1 METKR
6 ILHHDCAHL
15 SYWLSRAEGAERSM
29 VMLHGVASN
38 HTRWSEFVSHSTLAA
53 KWNFL
58 RPDIRGHGDS
68 MFHGRI
74 SRNRWVADLKA
85 IMEHEA
91 LPEVVLL
98 GHSLGAEIAL
108 DFTAAYPDSV
118 AGLILIDPVFHQNFH
133 GALGWLRRLRLVF
146 WIPVSLLWL
155 ANALGLRRR
164 RYPPRDLY
172 ALDEKTR
179 ATLRSEPGTKIADLY
194 INPLADLS
202 YIPLANYLQDLLAV
216 VQPLPELEAIDQP
229 VLVLMSRGS
238 SLSDR
243 HRNEAQVRR
252 LPNASIKIVDC
263 DHWPLT
269 EQPEIV
275 REIIDEWCEAQFHSG
290 NRLPDKRPKGSES
303 FDFN

>member
-1 METKR
+1 METRR
-6 ILHHDCAHL
+6 ILHHDRAHL
-15 SYWLSRAEGAERSM
+15 SYWLSRPAGAEQSL

-38 HTRWSEFVSHSTLAA
+38 HTRWSEFVTHSRLTAS
-53 KWNFL
+53 WNLL
-58 RPDIRGHGDS
+58 RPDLRGNGDS
-68 MFHGRI
+68 IFHGRI
-74 SRNRWVADLKA
+74 NRSRWVADLKA
-85 IMEHEA
+85 IMDHEA
-91 LPEVVLL
+91 LPRVVLL

-108 DFTAAYPDSV
+108 DFAAAYPDSV
-118 AGLILIDPVFHQNFH
+118 AGLALIDPVFHQNLH
-133 GALGWLRRLRLVF
+133 GVLGWVRRLRYVL
-146 WIPVSLLWL
+146 WMPVGLLSL

-164 RYPPRDLY
+164 HYPPRDMY

-179 ATLRSEPGTKIADLY
+179 ATLRSTPGMKIADLY

-216 VQPLPELEAIDQP
+216 VQPVPELEAIDQP
-229 VLVLMSRGS
+229 VLALMSRGS

-252 LPNASIKIVDC
+252 MPNASIKIVDC

-275 REIIDEWCEAQFHSG
+275 RDTIDAWCEAQFHPG
-290 NRLPDKRPKGSES
+290 NPVPHE
-303 FDFN
+303 

>member
-1 METKR
+1 METKQ
-6 ILHHDCAHL
+6 ILHHDDAHL
-15 SYWLSRAEGAERSM
+15 SYWLSRPEGAEQSL

-38 HTRWSEFVSHSTLAA
+38 HTRWSEFISHSALAE
-53 KWNFL
+53 KCNLL
-58 RPDIRGHGDS
+58 RPDLRGHADS
-68 MFHGRI
+68 MFHGHI
-74 SRNRWVADLKA
+74 SRSRWVADLKA

-91 LPEVVLL
+91 LNQVILL

-108 DFTAAYPDSV
+108 DFSAAYPDNV
-118 AGLILIDPVFHQNFH
+118 AGLALIDPVFHKNLH
-133 GALGWLRRLRLVF
+133 GALGWVRRLQLVF
-146 WIPVSLLWL
+146 WLPVGLLWL

-164 RYPPRDLY
+164 RLPPRDLY

-179 ATLRSEPGTKIADLY
+179 ATLRSTPGMKIADLY

-216 VQPLPELEAIDQP
+216 VQPVPELEAINQP
-229 VLVLMSRGS
+229 VLALMSRGS

-252 LPNASIKIVDC
+252 MPNAAIKIVDC

-269 EQPEIV
+269 EQPESV
-275 REIIDEWCEAQFHSG
+275 REIIDEWCEAQFEKSG
-290 NRLPDKRPKGSES
+290 LSDY
-303 FDFN
+303 

>member
-1 METKR
+1 METR
-6 ILHHDCAHL
+6 QILHHDGAHL
-15 SYWLSRAEGAERSM
+15 SYWLSRPEGAEQSL

-38 HTRWSEFVSHSTLAA
+38 HTRWSEFISHSALAE
-53 KWNFL
+53 KWNLL
-58 RPDIRGHGDS
+58 RPDLRGHADS
-68 MFHGRI
+68 MFHGHI
-74 SRNRWVADLKA
+74 SRGRWVSDLKA

-91 LPEVVLL
+91 LNQVILL

-108 DFTAAYPDSV
+108 DLSAAYADNV
-118 AGLILIDPVFHQNFH
+118 AGLVLIDPVFHKNLH
-133 GALGWLRRLRLVF
+133 GALGWVRRLQLVF
-146 WIPVSLLWL
+146 WLPVGLLWL

-164 RYPPRDLY
+164 RLPPRDLY

-179 ATLRSEPGTKIADLY
+179 ATLRSTPGMKIADLY

-216 VQPLPELEAIDQP
+216 VQPVPELEANDQP
-229 VLVLMSRGS
+229 VLALMSRGS

-252 LPNASIKIVDC
+252 MPNASIKIVDC

-275 REIIDEWCEAQFHSG
+275 REIIDKWCEEQFEKSG
-290 NRLPDKRPKGSES
+290 LGDY
-303 FDFN
+303 